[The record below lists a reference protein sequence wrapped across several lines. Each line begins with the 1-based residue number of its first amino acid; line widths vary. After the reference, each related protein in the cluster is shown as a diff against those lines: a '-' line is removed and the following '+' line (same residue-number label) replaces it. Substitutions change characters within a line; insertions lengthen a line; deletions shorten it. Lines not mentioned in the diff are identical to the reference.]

1 MGLFGNMFNQNE
13 VKVEPKQNI
22 QLNVSKAPGLN
33 LQKDG
38 ILNLEKVSADLKN
51 LRLAAG
57 WDMVHFGSD
66 YDLDLCA
73 YLLDHAGSPIQS
85 GNSCVYYAK
94 KKARG
99 LQLDKDN
106 LTGKGDGDD
115 ENIFIHLDEVSEEVQ
130 KIVFAV
136 VIYNAGRK
144 SFNGVKNAYVRLV
157 NTDDGDKEIC
167 RYNLTKD
174 GGNHTAVVVAELYR
188 EAGAWSFKARGE
200 YMNETISSLKNK
212 VH

>member
-1 MGLFGNMFNQNE
+1 MGLFGNMFKDESKSAAN
-13 VKVEPKQNI
+13 PSI
-22 QLNVSKAPGLN
+22 SLNTSKAPSLN
-33 LQKDG
+33 LEKDG
-38 ILNLEKVSADLKN
+38 ILNLEKVRSDLKN

-73 YLLDHAGSPIQS
+73 YLLGENGFPIRS

-94 KKARG
+94 KKACG
-99 LQLDKDN
+99 LRLDKDN
-106 LTGKGDGDD
+106 LTGEGDGDD
-115 ENIFIHLDEVSEEVQ
+115 ENIYIHLDDVTNEVQ

-144 SFNGVKNAYVRLV
+144 SFEGVKNAYVRLLD
-157 NTDDGDKEIC
+157 TDDGDREIC
-167 RYNLTKD
+167 RYDLTRD

-188 EAGAWSFKARGE
+188 ENGSWSFKARGE

>member
-1 MGLFGNMFNQNE
+1 MGLFGNMFKDESKSAAN
-13 VKVEPKQNI
+13 PSI
-22 QLNVSKAPGLN
+22 SLNTSKAPSLN
-33 LQKDG
+33 LEKDG
-38 ILNLEKVSADLKN
+38 ILNLEKVRSDLKN

-73 YLLDHAGSPIQS
+73 YLLGENGFPIRS

-94 KKARG
+94 KKACG
-99 LQLDKDN
+99 LRLDKDN
-106 LTGKGDGDD
+106 LTGEGDGDD
-115 ENIFIHLDEVSEEVQ
+115 ENIYIHLDDVTNEVQ

-144 SFNGVKNAYVRLV
+144 SFEGVKNAYVRLLD
-157 NTDDGDKEIC
+157 TDDGDKEVC
-167 RYNLTKD
+167 RYDLTRD

-188 EAGAWSFKARGE
+188 ENGSWSFKARGE

>member
-1 MGLFGNMFNQNE
+1 MGLFGNMFKDESKSAAN
-13 VKVEPKQNI
+13 PSI
-22 QLNVSKAPGLN
+22 SLNTSKAPSLN
-33 LQKDG
+33 LEKNG
-38 ILNLEKVSADLKN
+38 ILNLEKVRSDLKN

-73 YLLDHAGSPIQS
+73 YLLGENGFPIGS

-94 KKARG
+94 KKACG
-99 LQLDKDN
+99 LRLDKDN
-106 LTGKGDGDD
+106 LTGEGDGDD
-115 ENIFIHLDEVSEEVQ
+115 ENIYIHLDDVTNEVQ

-144 SFNGVKNAYVRLV
+144 SFEGVKNAYVRLLD
-157 NTDDGDKEIC
+157 TDDGDREIC
-167 RYNLTKD
+167 RYDLTRD

-188 EAGAWSFKARGE
+188 ENGSWSFKARGE

>member
-1 MGLFGNMFNQNE
+1 MFKDESKSAAN
-13 VKVEPKQNI
+13 PSI
-22 QLNVSKAPGLN
+22 SLNTSKAPSLN
-33 LQKDG
+33 LEKDG
-38 ILNLEKVSADLKN
+38 ILNLEKVRSDLKN

-73 YLLDHAGSPIQS
+73 YLLGENGFPIRS

-94 KKARG
+94 KKACG
-99 LQLDKDN
+99 LRLDKDN
-106 LTGKGDGDD
+106 LTGEGDGDD
-115 ENIFIHLDEVSEEVQ
+115 ENIYIHLDDVTNEVQ

-144 SFNGVKNAYVRLV
+144 SFEGVKNAYVRLLD
-157 NTDDGDKEIC
+157 TDDGDREIC
-167 RYNLTKD
+167 RYDLTRD

-188 EAGAWSFKARGE
+188 ENGSWSFKARGE

>member
-1 MGLFGNMFNQNE
+1 MGLFGNMFKDESKSAAN
-13 VKVEPKQNI
+13 PSI
-22 QLNVSKAPGLN
+22 SLNTSKAPSLN
-33 LQKDG
+33 LEKDG
-38 ILNLEKVSADLKN
+38 ILNLEKVRSDLKN

-73 YLLDHAGSPIQS
+73 YLLGENGFPICS

-94 KKARG
+94 KKACG
-99 LQLDKDN
+99 LRLDKDN
-106 LTGKGDGDD
+106 LTGEGDGDD
-115 ENIFIHLDEVSEEVQ
+115 ENIYIHLDDVTNEVQ

-144 SFNGVKNAYVRLV
+144 SFEGVKNAYVRLLD
-157 NTDDGDKEIC
+157 TDDGDREIC
-167 RYNLTKD
+167 RYDLTKD
-174 GGNHTAVVVAELYR
+174 GGNHTAVVVAELYK
-188 EAGAWSFKARGE
+188 ENGSWSFKARGE

>member
-1 MGLFGNMFNQNE
+1 MGLFGNMFKDESKSAAN
-13 VKVEPKQNI
+13 PSI
-22 QLNVSKAPGLN
+22 SLNTSKAPSLN
-33 LQKDG
+33 LEKDG
-38 ILNLEKVSADLKN
+38 ILNLEKVRSDLKN

-73 YLLDHAGSPIQS
+73 YLLGENGFPIRS

-94 KKARG
+94 KKACG
-99 LQLDKDN
+99 LRLDKDN
-106 LTGKGDGDD
+106 LTGEGDGDD
-115 ENIFIHLDEVSEEVQ
+115 ENIYIHLDDVTNEVQ

-144 SFNGVKNAYVRLV
+144 SFEGVKNAYVRLLD
-157 NTDDGDKEIC
+157 TDDGDREIC
-167 RYNLTKD
+167 RYDLTRD
-174 GGNHTAVVVAELYR
+174 GGNHTAVVVAELYK
-188 EAGAWSFKARGE
+188 ENGSWSFKARGE

>member
-1 MGLFGNMFNQNE
+1 MGLFGNMFKDESKSAAN
-13 VKVEPKQNI
+13 PSI
-22 QLNVSKAPGLN
+22 SLNTSKAPSLN
-33 LQKDG
+33 LEKDG
-38 ILNLEKVSADLKN
+38 ILNLEKVRSDLKN

-73 YLLDHAGSPIQS
+73 YLLGENGFPIRS

-94 KKARG
+94 KKACG
-99 LQLDKDN
+99 LRLDKDN
-106 LTGKGDGDD
+106 LTGEGDGDD
-115 ENIFIHLDEVSEEVQ
+115 ENIFIHLDDVIDDVK

-157 NTDDGDKEIC
+157 DTDNGDREIC
-167 RYNLTKD
+167 RYNLTRD
-174 GGNHTAVVVAELYR
+174 GGEHTAVVVAELYR
-188 EAGAWSFKARGE
+188 EGMSWNFKARGE
-200 YMNETISSLKNK
+200 YMNETIQSLKNK

>member
-1 MGLFGNMFNQNE
+1 MGLFGNMFKDESKSAAN
-13 VKVEPKQNI
+13 PSI
-22 QLNVSKAPGLN
+22 SLNTSKAPSLN
-33 LQKDG
+33 LEKDG
-38 ILNLEKVSADLKN
+38 ILNLEKVRSDLKN

-73 YLLDHAGSPIQS
+73 YLLGENGFPIRS
-85 GNSCVYYAK
+85 GNSCVCYAK
-94 KKARG
+94 KKACG
-99 LQLDKDN
+99 LRLDKDN
-106 LTGKGDGDD
+106 LTGEGDGDD
-115 ENIFIHLDEVSEEVQ
+115 ENIYIHLDDVTNEVQ

-144 SFNGVKNAYVRLV
+144 SFEGVKNAYVRLLD
-157 NTDDGDKEIC
+157 TDDGDREIC
-167 RYNLTKD
+167 RYDLTRD

-188 EAGAWSFKARGE
+188 ENGSWSFKARGE

>member
-1 MGLFGNMFNQNE
+1 MGLFGNMFKDGAKSEPQKNVQLHTS
-13 VKVEPKQNI
+13 KV
-22 QLNVSKAPGLN
+22 PGLN

-38 ILNLEKVSADLKN
+38 ILNLEKVSDNLRN

-73 YLLDHAGSPIQS
+73 YLLGEDGNPIRS
-85 GNSCVYYAK
+85 GNSCVYYGK
-94 KKARG
+94 KKACG

-106 LTGKGDGDD
+106 LTGEGDGDD
-115 ENIFIHLDEVSEEVQ
+115 ENIFIHLDKVTDDVQ

-136 VIYNAGRK
+136 VIYNAGKK

-157 NTDDGDKEIC
+157 NTDDGDREIC

-188 EAGAWSFKARGE
+188 EAGSWNFKARGE
-200 YMNETISSLKNK
+200 YMNETIQSLKNK

>member
-1 MGLFGNMFNQNE
+1 MGLFGNMFKDESKSAAN
-13 VKVEPKQNI
+13 PSI
-22 QLNVSKAPGLN
+22 SLNTSKAPSLN
-33 LQKDG
+33 LEKDG
-38 ILNLEKVSADLKN
+38 ILNLEKVRSDLKN

-73 YLLDHAGSPIQS
+73 YLLGENGFPIRS

-94 KKARG
+94 KKACG
-99 LQLDKDN
+99 LRLDKDN
-106 LTGKGDGDD
+106 LTGEGDGDD
-115 ENIFIHLDEVSEEVQ
+115 ENIYIHLDDVTNEVQ

-144 SFNGVKNAYVRLV
+144 SFEGVKNAYVRLLD
-157 NTDDGDKEIC
+157 TDDGDKEIC
-167 RYNLTKD
+167 RYDLTRD

-188 EAGAWSFKARGE
+188 ENGSWSFKARGE

>member
-1 MGLFGNMFNQNE
+1 MGLFGNMFKDESKSAANQS
-13 VKVEPKQNI
+13 I
-22 QLNVSKAPGLN
+22 SLNTSKAPSLN
-33 LQKDG
+33 LEKDG
-38 ILNLEKVSADLKN
+38 ILNLEKVRSDLKN

-73 YLLDHAGSPIQS
+73 YLLGENGFPIRS

-94 KKARG
+94 KKACG
-99 LQLDKDN
+99 LRLDKDN
-106 LTGKGDGDD
+106 LTGEGDGDD
-115 ENIFIHLDEVSEEVQ
+115 ENIYIHLDDVTNEVQ

-144 SFNGVKNAYVRLV
+144 SFEGVKNAYVRLLD
-157 NTDDGDKEIC
+157 TDDGDREIC
-167 RYNLTKD
+167 RYDLTRD

-188 EAGAWSFKARGE
+188 ENGSWSFKARGE

>member
-1 MGLFGNMFNQNE
+1 MGLFGNMFKDESKSVAN
-13 VKVEPKQNI
+13 PSI
-22 QLNVSKAPGLN
+22 SLNTSKAPSLN
-33 LQKDG
+33 LEKDG
-38 ILNLEKVSADLKN
+38 ILNLEKVRSDLKN

-73 YLLDHAGSPIQS
+73 YLLGENGFPIRS

-94 KKARG
+94 KKACG
-99 LQLDKDN
+99 LRLDKDN
-106 LTGKGDGDD
+106 LTGEGDGDD
-115 ENIFIHLDEVSEEVQ
+115 ENIYIHLDDVTNEVQ

-144 SFNGVKNAYVRLV
+144 SFEGVKNAYVRLLD
-157 NTDDGDKEIC
+157 TDDGDREIC
-167 RYNLTKD
+167 RYDLTRD

-188 EAGAWSFKARGE
+188 ENGSWSFKARGE

>member
-1 MGLFGNMFNQNE
+1 MGLFGNMFKDESKSAANQS
-13 VKVEPKQNI
+13 I
-22 QLNVSKAPGLN
+22 SLNTSKAPSLN
-33 LQKDG
+33 LEKDG
-38 ILNLEKVSADLKN
+38 ILNLEKVRSDLKN

-73 YLLDHAGSPIQS
+73 YLLGENGFPIRS

-94 KKARG
+94 KKACG
-99 LQLDKDN
+99 LRLDKDN
-106 LTGKGDGDD
+106 LTGEGDGDD
-115 ENIFIHLDEVSEEVQ
+115 ENIYIHLDDVTNEVQ

-144 SFNGVKNAYVRLV
+144 SFEGVKNAYVRLLD
-157 NTDDGDKEIC
+157 TDDGDREIC
-167 RYNLTKD
+167 RYDLTRD

-188 EAGAWSFKARGE
+188 KNGSWSFKARGE